1 MLHLQLSTDPDWANL
16 AEKSLQE
23 ILTDHA
29 YCEQKAAST
38 CISIIQEFSDK
49 EELVE
54 QLAPLVSEEW
64 SHFRLVVNEI
74 KKRGLKL
81 GPQRKDHYVNQL
93 LKIQKKGVSRDERL
107 LEKLLTAALIEAR
120 SCERF
125 RILSVHLKDE
135 KLKAFYHQFMVSE
148 ARHYTLFIELAK
160 KYFDENTVK
169 KRWSEYLD
177 AEALLL
183 SNNRPRGD
191 RIH

>member
-1 MLHLQLSTDPDWANL
+1 MLHLQLSTDPEWANL

-183 SNNRPRGD
+183 CNNRPRGD